1 MTIRHKTI
9 RNDWSYNITYTIN
22 SNYSPKLKSYGIRVW
37 APHGEEEADDEEWA
51 LVSEDGENCSQG
63 KLQVIMH
70 TQERSS
76 DDHTFIGISYSLV
89 DPSVNVVRHGTKQR
103 VPAKLWWLFV
113 PKKKLLHHHPLS
125 RRNAKQKKCIANE
138 KCLEQYCQ

>member
-1 MTIRHKTI
+1 MIGATTLHIRLIVTILL
-9 RNDWSYNITYTIN
+9 
-22 SNYSPKLKSYGIRVW
+22 KLKSYGIRVW
-37 APHGEEEADDEEWA
+37 APHGEEADDEEWA

-70 TQERSS
+70 TQERNS

-103 VPAKLWWLFV
+103 VVVVCA
-113 PKKKLLHHHPLS
+113 
-125 RRNAKQKKCIANE
+125 QE
-138 KCLEQYCQ
+138 KAPSPPSTQQTEC

>member
-1 MTIRHKTI
+1 MVFVFGH
-9 RNDWSYNITYTIN
+9 Y
-22 SNYSPKLKSYGIRVW
+22 
-37 APHGEEEADDEEWA
+37 HGEEADDEEWA
-51 LVSEDGENCSQG
+51 LVSEDGENFSQG

-70 TQERSS
+70 TQERNS

-113 PKKKLLHHHPLS
+113 PKKKLLHHHPSTQQTECQAEEMHCKREMSGTILS
-125 RRNAKQKKCIANE
+125 VKT
-138 KCLEQYCQ
+138 